1 MAPGAQ
7 VTEQQALESASHVLR
22 VNEVEL
28 VGGFRK
34 VDLHLGLNI
43 VRGDITTGKTTF
55 IKLLR
60 ALLGSIPKHL
70 VPETASIRGIAAD
83 LDLGAKG
90 WQVLRPMITTRDT
103 PVEVAER
110 PDEDPSQDIA
120 LRLPAAGSGG
130 YGEFLLNQ
138 LGIPVV
144 FVPKARTDPTS
155 DLSPLTINDWLNYCI
170 VTGDELDA
178 QVFGHRDVFRNHK
191 RRWVFEIL
199 YNLYDKELAALNA
212 DARLLDREIASTRSE
227 REVIGKFLAD
237 SAVGGRIG
245 LQAALDGERGQL
257 EVIAERKAQLGNE
270 ANENPAAEISDL
282 RANVL
287 RLREEQDARSSE
299 VRNIDSQIRDL
310 IDLERELTSLSKRLT
325 RSIVA
330 DEWMVDFD
338 FVVCPRCG
346 QDVDQHRA
354 DHPICYLCEQPE
366 PTSAPNLEALL
377 KEQDRVTFQIT
388 ETEQLLAERR
398 AARSD
403 VQARSAEVALELQRV
418 SALLD
423 EATADFVSARAAELQ
438 TVAADE
444 AAAKANI
451 EWLQRTLSLFVRFE
465 DHEARLAELEQRL
478 GGLREEIEQHQSVAN
493 GEEHIIALER
503 RMLQYLERLN
513 VPTLGDTLSVRINRR
528 DYLPE
533 VSTRTFDELSSQ
545 GLKTLVNVAHALA
558 HHTVAIDRGLCLPGM
573 LILDGVSANS
583 GKEGLDGD
591 RVLDMYRLFTEVS
604 ADYAEKL
611 QLIIVDNEVP
621 EEILN
626 NFEDRV
632 VLTLTQ
638 SDRLIRTKWPEEPAA
653 GAGKK
658 PKRTD

>member
-1 MAPGAQ
+1 MTDEQ
-7 VTEQQALESASHVLR
+7 VTASHSHVLR
-22 VNEVEL
+22 VNQVEL

-34 VDLHLGLNI
+34 VELYPGLNF

-70 VPETASIRGIAAD
+70 VPEAASLRGISAD
-83 LDLGAKG
+83 LDLGDRE
-90 WQVLRPMITTRDT
+90 WQVLRPMVTTKET

-110 PDEDPSQDIA
+110 PEPGEDTSQDLA

-130 YGEFLLNQ
+130 YGEFLLDQ
-138 LGIPVV
+138 LGVPVV

-155 DLSPLTINDWLNYCI
+155 DLSPVTINDWLNYCI

-212 DARLLDREIASTRSE
+212 DARLLDREIAATEAE
-227 REVIGKFLAD
+227 REVVGKFLAN
-237 SAVGGRIG
+237 STVGGRVG
-245 LQAALDGERGQL
+245 LEAALQRERGQL
-257 EVIAERKAQLGNE
+257 EAIAARKATLG
-270 ANENPAAEISDL
+270 AQAAENPAAGIGGL
-282 RANVL
+282 RDAVL
-287 RLREEQDARSSE
+287 ALREDQDRRNAE
-299 VRNIDSQIRDL
+299 VRNIDAQIRDL
-310 IDLERELTSLSKRLT
+310 VDLERELTGLSKRLT

-330 DEWMVDFD
+330 DEWMVDFE

-354 DHPICYLCEQPE
+354 EHPNCYLCEQPE
-366 PTSAPNLEALL
+366 PSVTPSRDVLL

-398 AARSD
+398 AARAQLQA
-403 VQARSAEVALELQRV
+403 QARDAAVELQRV

-423 EATADFVSARAAELQ
+423 EATAEFVSARAAELQ
-438 TVAADE
+438 AVAADE
-444 AAAKANI
+444 AAAMANM
-451 EWLQRTLSLFVRFE
+451 EWIQRTLSLFAKHE
-465 DHEARLAELEQRL
+465 DHDARLAELQQRL
-478 GGLREEIEQHQSVAN
+478 ADVREEIEQHQTSITA
-493 GEEHIIALER
+493 GEENIVALEK

-513 VPTLGDTLSVRINRR
+513 VPTLGDTLTVKINRT
-528 DYLPE
+528 DYVPE

-558 HHTVAIDRGLCLPGM
+558 HHTVAIDRSLSLPGM
-573 LILDGVSANS
+573 LVLDGVSANS

-591 RVLDMYRLFTEVS
+591 RVLDMYRLFAEVS
-604 ADYAEKL
+604 SDYAEKL

-621 EEILN
+621 EEILA
-626 NFEDRV
+626 DHSSRV

-638 SDRLIRTKWPEEPAA
+638 SDRLIRSAWPVEQAPE
-653 GAGKK
+653 
-658 PKRTD
+658 